1 MPGTDGTSRKTKE
14 LPAGNSTMRRTTLVL
29 LIVALLSFTAAK
41 PCTNKKSDRK
51 CARKKQKGK
60 CEKKKVKNKK
70 CRLACGACLDKVPS
84 AEITYMWTTL
94 VRRRSWP
101 ISSLPAIHRSRA
113 RTCLAC
119 S

>member
-1 MPGTDGTSRKTKE
+1 
-14 LPAGNSTMRRTTLVL
+14 MRRTTLVL

-41 PCTNKKSDRK
+41 PCTNKKGETK
-51 CARKKQKGK
+51 CAKKLQKGK
-60 CEKKKVKNKK
+60 CKKKKIKNKK
-70 CRLACGACLDKVPS
+70 CRLACGACLDNIAF

-101 ISSLPAIHRSRA
+101 ISWPPAIHRSRA